1 MELNLTKIKS
11 LLENN
16 LTTNK
21 FGMFPEQFRNPDY
34 NIPQYYYWTAPLSE
48 NVVFTIREF
57 VDSVAQTI
65 YDSLTDADSTGGS
78 ISGPNS
84 YGGGNKTASNGNI
97 LLKAVADPSSPKTAS
112 IKIGESSYEI
122 TLDDINN
129 LIKITDNELL
139 SLTLNTT
146 TGIIE
151 IANSDQTIVMDKS
164 NEVITVSTGN
174 NCEIE
179 MDETADTITLETS
192 TESVVV
198 GNNSISKVSTKKV
211 LVSDWVLDSGK
222 YKYVWSHGVTLDPIW
237 SFLLKMYKPDNLVA
251 NPNFDDS
258 SSWTAGSWSISGG
271 VASHTSGSTALSQ
284 GITLVAGVVYT
295 IVYEIKTRTSG
306 SVQVKI
312 GGAYGTARSA
322 VGVYEEQVTS
332 VDTTGVYFETSDLNG
347 SIDNVYLY
355 SELKEVT
362 PYKVTFGTGAAVT
375 VWSEE
380 VDPAFLSLIR

>member
-1 MELNLTKIKS
+1 
-11 LLENN
+11 
-16 LTTNK
+16 
-21 FGMFPEQFRNPDY
+21 MFPAKFSDPDNEPPY
-34 NIPQYYYWTAPLSE
+34 NIRSKYYWTAPLSDDII
-48 NVVFTIREF
+48 FSIREF
-57 VDSVAQTI
+57 VDALAQTI

-78 ISGPNS
+78 LSGPSTDGTDSS
-84 YGGGNKTASNGNI
+84 YGGGNKTASNGNV
-97 LLKAVADPSSPKTAS
+97 LLKTAS
-112 IKIGESSYEI
+112 NKSISFKIGSSSYEI
-122 TLDDINN
+122 SLEESDPESDPSGNN
-129 LIKITDNELL
+129 RIKITDNLLL
-139 SLTLNTT
+139 SIIMDTE

-198 GNNSISKVSTKKV
+198 GNNSISKVITKKV
-211 LVSDWVLDSGK
+211 LVSDWVSDSGL
-222 YKYVWSHGVTLDPIW
+222 YKYAWTHGVALDPIW

-380 VDPAFLSLIR
+380 VDPTFLSLIR